1 MVFCEGLSILKSLY
15 DSYNSLD
22 KKMELLNNFRIVIN
36 NDVSNASFNGIYSD
50 IINFLAY
57 AYIDIINEEW
67 WNTLNNR
74 IVINDIN
81 DYKKELFISAVNNFK
96 LKYNLKSLNEL

>member
-36 NDVSNASFNGIYSD
+36 NDVSNASFRPAGIS
-50 IINFLAY
+50 
-57 AYIDIINEEW
+57 
-67 WNTLNNR
+67 NR
-74 IVINDIN
+74 H
-81 DYKKELFISAVNNFK
+81 LFTVK
-96 LKYNLKSLNEL
+96 LSV